1 MAAAIVFGL
10 ILLAV
15 LLLGVVGFILYL
27 LYFAIIY
34 RHRPLKAILAGI
46 LAVCLIGGG
55 LFLYLRTN
63 KADPKILGD
72 YKLNKLDGWKCE
84 NCKVNLREDYT
95 YDIIVNNQ
103 VVGNGKWETK
113 TAIDIPGE
121 FLEIENGPSSI
132 HWEENRLIEE
142 INRIPNWLKR

>member
-1 MAAAIVFGL
+1 MAAATVFGL

-15 LLLGVVGFILYL
+15 FLLGVVGFILYL

-46 LAVCLIGGG
+46 LAVCLIGVG
-55 LFLYLRTN
+55 LFLYWRTN

-84 NCKVNLREDYT
+84 NCKVRLKEDYT
-95 YDIIVNNQ
+95 YDILVNGQ
-103 VVGNGKWETK
+103 LAGSGNWETES
-113 TAIDIPGE
+113 AI
-121 FLEIENGPSSI
+121 
-132 HWEENRLIEE
+132 
-142 INRIPNWLKR
+142 